1 MKNFGRIFRLRYK
14 YIVITDISALILT
27 VFALKKLPPADPISV
42 FAYLLSSYA
51 LATTIINLKPMLRRA
66 KQLATGD
73 ELAVVRIIKA
83 KMRAHE
89 TTRRWLEEKDFRA
102 EVSLRSGLCMNLFYA
117 VLKWSSGLYY
127 HSAWLISVGVYYL
140 IFALIRFVLLRND
153 RCSDS
158 SESSRIKA
166 YRSCGIMLFAM
177 NAAMAGMAVQMV
189 VYDRADQYSKTLV
202 ILSAA
207 YTFYMFT
214 LAAVNMVKFRKSKN
228 RILTA
233 AKDMSFVGA
242 VMSMFSL
249 QTSML
254 ATFSGDNERYFR
266 RLMNALMGGAV
277 TLTVLIISVM
287 MMIRSARELNALS
300 QDKK

>member
-1 MKNFGRIFRLRYK
+1 MNNFGRFFRLRYK
-14 YIVITDISALILT
+14 YIVISDISALILT

-51 LATTIINLKPMLRRA
+51 LVTTIINFKPMLRRA

-73 ELAVVRIIKA
+73 ELALVRIVKS

>member
-1 MKNFGRIFRLRYK
+1 MKNFGRFFRLRYK
-14 YIVITDISALILT
+14 YIVITDKSALILT

-42 FAYLLSSYA
+42 FAYLLSSYV
-51 LATTIINLKPMLRRA
+51 LVTTIINLKPMLRRA

-73 ELAVVRIIKA
+73 ELALVRIIKA

-189 VYDRADQYSKTLV
+189 VSDRADQYSKTLV

>member
-51 LATTIINLKPMLRRA
+51 LATTVINLKPMLRRA
-66 KQLATGD
+66 KQLVTGD
-73 ELAVVRIIKA
+73 ELALVRIIKS

-207 YTFYMFT
+207 YPFIC
-214 LAAVNMVKFRKSKN
+214 S
-228 RILTA
+228 
-233 AKDMSFVGA
+233 
-242 VMSMFSL
+242 
-249 QTSML
+249 
-254 ATFSGDNERYFR
+254 
-266 RLMNALMGGAV
+266 
-277 TLTVLIISVM
+277 ISP
-287 MMIRSARELNALS
+287 L
-300 QDKK
+300 

>member
-51 LATTIINLKPMLRRA
+51 LVTTIINLKPMIRRA
-66 KQLATGD
+66 KQLATSD
-73 ELAVVRIIKA
+73 ELALVRIIKA

-117 VLKWSSGLYY
+117 VLKWSSGFYY

-140 IFALIRFVLLRND
+140 IFALIRSVLLRND

-177 NAAMAGMAVQMV
+177 NAVMAGMAVQMV

>member
-1 MKNFGRIFRLRYK
+1 M
-14 YIVITDISALILT
+14 V
-27 VFALKKLPPADPISV
+27 KKLPPADPISV
-42 FAYLLSSYA
+42 FAYLLSSYV
-51 LATTIINLKPMLRRA
+51 LVTTIINLKPMLRRA

-73 ELAVVRIIKA
+73 ELALVRIIKA

-189 VYDRADQYSKTLV
+189 VSDRADQYSKTLV

>member
-1 MKNFGRIFRLRYK
+1 M
-14 YIVITDISALILT
+14 
-27 VFALKKLPPADPISV
+27 
-42 FAYLLSSYA
+42 
-51 LATTIINLKPMLRRA
+51 
-66 KQLATGD
+66 
-73 ELAVVRIIKA
+73 
-83 KMRAHE
+83 
-89 TTRRWLEEKDFRA
+89 
-102 EVSLRSGLCMNLFYA
+102 
-117 VLKWSSGLYY
+117 
-127 HSAWLISVGVYYL
+127 GVYYL

-177 NAAMAGMAVQMV
+177 NAAMAGIAVQMV

-300 QDKK
+300 RDKK